1 MKKGIGFKIIT
12 MAVVIS
18 AVAALIGGIG
28 LYTTNRVSKLAVDMY
43 QKSVLRIQY
52 ANTIYEDILMARSI
66 LLEANTP
73 GRTEE
78 QAKASEK
85 QFQEGF
91 KSFSDAIAK
100 YESTNITAA
109 DKKELIQTVK
119 DAGNEYVDK
128 GSQMFTYILKNDFTG
143 ADKYMG
149 SVIAPIRTGKL
160 EPAVDKLVKMQITDA
175 ETSYTQSMQIT
186 KLSITIIVLAI
197 LIGLAVS
204 LTLGFTIT
212 RSITKPVTRVV
223 NSLSDSSSQ
232 ISISSTQLSSA
243 SQEIANG
250 AQEQASSIE
259 ETTSSMEELSSMV
272 RQNLGNTRQASL
284 LSEKATEA
292 SQNGADKMADMLT
305 AMNNISKSTEDIRN
319 VIDVIDDIA
328 FQTNMLA
335 LNAAVEAARA
345 GEAGMGF
352 AVVADEVKNLANRSS
367 ESAKETASMIKET
380 LKNVEDGMTISKNLS
395 EIFKDILSNSKKV
408 MDMNKEVETAS
419 GQQDEGIS
427 QVNKAMIQFDTV
439 VQTNASSA
447 EETAGAAEELQGQVT
462 SLNEIVDTLYEI
474 VSGREYTE
482 GSTGQE
488 GRPVHGAAPAKA
500 HRQEASLKDD
510 SAGRHAP
517 AATRRQPGDESGSRE
532 KAAGSR
538 EKAAAG
544 GQTAAKKET
553 PEAGGAAGKAE
564 EGGVHKGA
572 GHAIS
577 FEDDEDFKP
586 AQ

>member
-12 MAVVIS
+12 MAVTISVI
-18 AVAALIGGIG
+18 AALIGGIG
-28 LYTTNRVSKLAVDMY
+28 LYTTNKVSKLAIDKY
-43 QKSVLRIQY
+43 QKDLLGVQY
-52 ANTIYEDILMARSI
+52 AKEMDYLLQTSLSELMIANRPGKTQEQIVDTKEKFASTCASFE
-66 LLEANTP
+66 EAAT
-73 GRTEE
+73 
-78 QAKASEK
+78 Q
-85 QFQEGF
+85 
-91 KSFSDAIAK
+91 
-100 YESTNITAA
+100 YESTIASEEEKNLIKTIHTVGKEFA
-109 DKKELIQTVK
+109 DKGL
-119 DAGNEYVDK
+119 
-128 GSQMFTYILKNDFTG
+128 QMFNYTLKDDIAGANKYIDAVL
-143 ADKYMG
+143 
-149 SVIAPIRTGKL
+149 APISSRTL
-160 EPAVDKLVKMQITDA
+160 DPSIRKLVQISTDSA
-175 ETSYTQSMQIT
+175 VAAYTQSIGIT

-197 LIGLAVS
+197 LIGLAAS

-212 RSITKPVTRVV
+212 RSITKPVNRVV

-395 EIFKDILSNSKKV
+395 EIFRDILTNSKKV

-482 GSTGQE
+482 GSTVQAE
-488 GRPVHGAAPAKA
+488 RPVHGTAPAGT
-500 HRQEASLKDD
+500 HRQAASLKEAS
-510 SAGRHAP
+510 SARHAP
-517 AATRRQPGDESGSRE
+517 AAARRQPGADGGSHE

-538 EKAAAG
+538 EKTSLNG
-544 GQTAAKKET
+544 GQQGAKREPAADG
-553 PEAGGAAGKAE
+553 AGVTQAGD
-564 EGGVHKGA
+564 GSVHKGA

>member
-12 MAVVIS
+12 MAVTISVI
-18 AVAALIGGIG
+18 AALIGGIG

-43 QKSVLRIQY
+43 QKDLLGVQY
-52 ANTIYEDILMARSI
+52 AKQMEYLLQSSLSELMIANRPGKTQEQINDTKKQFITTCASFEQAATQYESIISSEEEKNLIKTIHTVGTEFADKSVEMFNYTFKEDIAG
-66 LLEANTP
+66 AN
-73 GRTEE
+73 
-78 QAKASEK
+78 
-85 QFQEGF
+85 
-91 KSFSDAIAK
+91 K
-100 YESTNITAA
+100 YI
-109 DKKELIQTVK
+109 DLV
-119 DAGNEYVDK
+119 
-128 GSQMFTYILKNDFTG
+128 L
-143 ADKYMG
+143 
-149 SVIAPIRTGKL
+149 APISSKTL
-160 EPAVDKLVKMQITDA
+160 NPAIDKLVQISTESA
-175 ETSYTQSMQIT
+175 AAAYTQSMQIT

-197 LIGLAVS
+197 LIGLVVS

-212 RSITKPVTRVV
+212 RSITKPVTTVV

-319 VIDVIDDIA
+319 VIGVIDDIA

-482 GSTGQE
+482 GAAGQE
-488 GRPVHGAAPAKA
+488 MRPVHSESPAKA
-500 HRQEASLKDD
+500 HQQA
-510 SAGRHAP
+510 AAAVRHAP
-517 AATRRQPGDESGSRE
+517 PAAHRQTGDESGSHE

-538 EKAAAG
+538 EKAAVG
-544 GQTAAKKET
+544 GQTAAKKE
-553 PEAGGAAGKAE
+553 PAGDSTAVQQGKD
-564 EGGVHKGA
+564 GGGHRGA